1 MKITW
6 ILFLQRETRNVAVAG
21 GVRTPAAVGHLI
33 LRRGPDFF
41 LTQRHPPFPLPN
53 GNITVHKGADRE
65 KTQEQKQF
73 KVDLQPL
80 PNLLTEQI
88 EPQGSHGEFS

>member
-21 GVRTPAAVGHLI
+21 GVRTPAAAGHLI

-41 LTQRHPPFPLPN
+41 F
-53 GNITVHKGADRE
+53 
-65 KTQEQKQF
+65 
-73 KVDLQPL
+73 
-80 PNLLTEQI
+80 
-88 EPQGSHGEFS
+88 